1 MRMPNSKGCLGP
13 NVYSEVPDGGWGW
26 AVAVAF
32 FLVEVCTYGTLKT
45 LGVFLQDLMEEF
57 GESNSRVSWVI
68 SICVFIFTFTAPLS
82 TILSNRFGYRPVVM
96 VGGFLM
102 SLGTIT
108 SAFTDSINKMYI
120 TLGIVTGLGYCLS
133 FLPTVTILAQYFSR
147 RRALVT
153 SIASSGESVAI
164 FAFAPAFTALKEH
177 IGWRYC
183 LVVIGIIQASVIGT
197 GLLLRPIII
206 MPQPVEED
214 NESEKGP
221 LSFKQLQSDYE
232 LENEQTKTSIS
243 SRGSGTSED
252 SGVTFLSESDE
263 DLRSA
268 GAEGKAMM
276 EEAVQDEE
284 GPDLS
289 LSAPSTPIK
298 KYEDKL
304 VEVEAGPL
312 QHSSPKLLD
321 FSVLKDCAFIWY
333 SLFGLF
339 ATLGFFAPQLYIIEL
354 SKSKGVDPGMASYML
369 SVMAVA
375 DIFGRLSIGLVLN
388 KVRCKKTLV
397 LLGCVVLLCLV
408 LVAFTQ
414 VWEFWGLVVCCALY
428 GFFMGA
434 VSSTHIPMLAEEDV
448 VGIQKMASSVG
459 VYVFIQSFAGLAGP
473 PLGGVLVDVTQDYG
487 AAFYSCVVGMGL
499 SAVCLALVG
508 PAKSGFC
515 QKQSKNKEVGRSW
528 EEEEKINQDSDQPEF
543 LEVDLA
549 PEDSLFR
556 KSLDQDKAHMI

>member
-1 MRMPNSKGCLGP
+1 MRFPNSKGCLGP
-13 NVYSEVPDGGWGW
+13 NVYPEVPDGGWGW

-32 FLVEVCTYGTLKT
+32 FLVEVCTYGTLKSM
-45 LGVFLQDLMEEF
+45 GIFLQDLMGEF

-82 TILSNRFGYRPVVM
+82 TMLSNRFGYRTVVM
-96 VGGFLM
+96 VGGFLI
-102 SLGTIT
+102 SLGTVT
-108 SAFTDSINKMYI
+108 SAFTNSINEMYI
-120 TLGIVTGLGYCLS
+120 TIGIVSGFGYCLT

-153 SIASSGESVAI
+153 SVASSGESFAI
-164 FAFAPAFTALKEH
+164 LAFAPAFTALKKH

-183 LVVIGIIQASVIGT
+183 LVILGIIQSSVIGC

-206 MPQPVEED
+206 KPGPVKED
-214 NESEKGP
+214 NESENES
-221 LSFKQLQSDYE
+221 LSLKQLPTVYE
-232 LENEQTKTSIS
+232 LENEETRVSIS
-243 SRGSGTSED
+243 SGGSTGSED
-252 SGVTFLSESDE
+252 SGVTSLSASNVEQ
-263 DLRSA
+263 RTG
-268 GAEGKAMM
+268 GAEGKALV
-276 EEAVQDEE
+276 ERAVLDKE
-284 GPDLS
+284 GKEPS
-289 LSAPSTPIK
+289 LSAPPTPVK
-298 KYEDKL
+298 GMNEGEL
-304 VEVEAGPL
+304 AEVEAGPL
-312 QHSSPKLLD
+312 RPSSPKLLD

-354 SKSKGVDPGMASYML
+354 SKSKGVEPDMASYML

-375 DIFGRLSIGLVLN
+375 EIVGRLSIGVVLN
-388 KVRCKKTLV
+388 KVSCRKTLV

-428 GFFMGA
+428 GYFMGT
-434 VSSTHIPMLAEEDV
+434 VGSTHIPMLAEEDV

-459 VYVFIQSFAGLAGP
+459 VYVCIQSFAGLAGP

-487 AAFYSCVVGMGL
+487 AAFYSCAVGMGL
-499 SAVCLALVG
+499 SAICLALVG

-515 QKQSKNKEVGRSW
+515 QRQSRNKEVGRSK
-528 EEEEKINQDSDQPEF
+528 EEEEKISQDSGQPDF

-549 PEDSLFR
+549 PEDRGSGGFG
-556 KSLDQDKAHMI
+556 SGQGFCT